1 MSYDTYIRK
10 VTIREE
16 PIGWVYRKDIPPCLK
31 VSRHTYTRW
40 LRKIFAADPGLK
52 ATYNRRGEKSK
63 FTHVDDFVVIVK
75 RFTECERVEIVF
87 LRD

>member
-1 MSYDTYIRK
+1 
-10 VTIREE
+10 
-16 PIGWVYRKDIPPCLK
+16 
-31 VSRHTYTRW
+31 
-40 LRKIFAADPGLK
+40 LK

>member
-1 MSYDTYIRK
+1 VGQYGPLYS
-10 VTIREE
+10 
-16 PIGWVYRKDIPPCLK
+16 
-31 VSRHTYTRW
+31 
-40 LRKIFAADPGLK
+40 RKIFAADPALK

-63 FTHVDDFVVIVK
+63 FTHVDDFVVIVQ